1 MRELALAGLVAV
13 MFGVGS
19 YYATR
24 DFGAFSLVNLVL
36 GWGALLAALAVG
48 ARRLRFTGGPHARTV
63 ILRGLGGVAVALVL
77 AVGLERAA
85 TRSGYRFDLTFEKRF
100 ELSPAIVKK
109 LAEIKGKMSATLY
122 YDPLD
127 PRVRRTR
134 LLLQTLAEAADG
146 KLEVRQHILEDY
158 PDEADRYAVGTSNSV
173 VLELGKRWEK
183 TERPT
188 EGTLYEA
195 LYRLEAKGTG
205 TLVILRG
212 EGEGDPQRSDDLG
225 YSGLA
230 TALATEGYEVRS
242 LVAAAMREVPE
253 GTSAV
258 LAIAPRRRL
267 LPGSLDALRSYLD
280 AGGHLVALLEPATQS
295 GLEELLAEFGIR
307 CPDALV
313 VDPASGRGEGRSA
326 EGLDIL
332 AYNYETHPITQGL
345 DRDRMT
351 YFPGAR
357 PLLLE
362 RPSSEVDLHRIVL
375 SSHLAW
381 VTEDLSWLERRSG
394 RPEPGDAPRGYQTLV
409 AAGSYPR
416 AGGEARIVVFGD
428 ADLASNR
435 YLRAL
440 YNLDLVL
447 NAVHWAAEQE
457 PEITQRP
464 KIRQTVQFPLPV
476 NNSVRALYG
485 VGLLL
490 PELVLIVGGIV
501 WLRRRSA

>member
-1 MRELALAGLVAV
+1 MRELALAGVVAV
-13 MFGVGS
+13 MFGMGS
-19 YYATR
+19 YYGTGE
-24 DFGAFSLVNLVL
+24 FGAFSLINLVL
-36 GWGALLAALAVG
+36 GWGALLAALAIG
-48 ARRLRFTGGPHARTV
+48 ARRLRFAGGPQARAV
-63 ILRGLGGVAVALVL
+63 ILRGLTGVAVVLVL

-85 TRSGYRFDLTFEKRF
+85 DRSGFRFDLTFEQSF

-109 LAEIKGKMSATLY
+109 LDEIEGKLGATLY

-134 LLLQTLAEAADG
+134 LLLETLAEAADG
-146 KLEVRQHILEDY
+146 RMEVRERVLDDH
-158 PDEADRYAVGTSNSV
+158 PDEANRFDVGTSNSV
-173 VLELGKRWEK
+173 VLELGESWIAV
-183 TERPT
+183 ERPT

-195 LYRLEAKGTG
+195 LYRLHGKGTG

-212 EGEGDPQRSDDLG
+212 EGEGDPQRSDELG

-242 LVAAAMREVPE
+242 LVTAALREVPE
-253 GTSAV
+253 GTDAV

-267 LPGSLDALRSYLD
+267 LPGALDALRRYLD
-280 AGGHLVALLEPATQS
+280 AGGHLVALLEPGAQS

-307 CPDALV
+307 SPDALV
-313 VDPASGRGEGRSA
+313 VDPASGPAEQQRV
-326 EGLDIL
+326 EGLHIL
-332 AYNYETHPITQGL
+332 AYNYESHAVTQGL
-345 DRDRMT
+345 DRNRMT

-357 PLLLE
+357 PLLLR
-362 RPSSEVDLHRIVL
+362 RPSDDARMRRLVL
-375 SSHLAW
+375 SSHRAW

-394 RPEPGDAPRGYQTLV
+394 RPEPGGAPRDYQTLV
-409 AAGSYPR
+409 AFGRYPR
-416 AGGEARIVVFGD
+416 PGGEARIVVFGD

-447 NAVHWAAEQE
+447 NAVHWAADQE

-490 PELVLIVGGIV
+490 PELLLIAGGLV
-501 WLRRRSA
+501 WIRRRSA